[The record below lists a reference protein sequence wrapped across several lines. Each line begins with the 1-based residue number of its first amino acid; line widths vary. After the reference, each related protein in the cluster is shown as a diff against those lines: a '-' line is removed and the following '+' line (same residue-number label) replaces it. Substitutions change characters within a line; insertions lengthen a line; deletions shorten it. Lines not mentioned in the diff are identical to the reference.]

1 MDLELLQYE
10 AVCKEQLLFLKKKA
24 KNFNSMDLAAYQVII
39 SKFFEA
45 ESFLSF
51 FHCKKFKLMH
61 SAPARFIH
69 FIVLADRVL
78 IFLTVLKVING
89 SFKKCGSFNGCLK
102 SLQPL
107 CNASKIG

>member
-1 MDLELLQYE
+1 
-10 AVCKEQLLFLKKKA
+10 
-24 KNFNSMDLAAYQVII
+24 MDLAAYQVII

-45 ESFLSF
+45 ESFYF
-51 FHCKKFKLMH
+51 FHCKNFKLMH

-78 IFLTVLKVING
+78 IFLTLLKVING
-89 SFKKCGSFNGCLK
+89 SFKKCVSYNGSLK